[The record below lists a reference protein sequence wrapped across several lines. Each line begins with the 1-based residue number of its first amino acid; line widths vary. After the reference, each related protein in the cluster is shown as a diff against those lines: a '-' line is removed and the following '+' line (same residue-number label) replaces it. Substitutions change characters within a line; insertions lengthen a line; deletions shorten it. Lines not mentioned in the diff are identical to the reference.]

1 MSSNGDNENAAFQ
14 TADFEV
20 QLSILAIEY
29 QEPVRELFQALSRLE
44 YLQEQDTFLNETGP
58 LVVSGRV
65 VKSGRGSQVIG
76 RLVSIA
82 IPFTDRHTGICLRF
96 ALNFP
101 PDGSRSVAV
110 TIERQG
116 AVDVADQIDLW
127 NYAAMNSL
135 GCSWD
140 DAWIPVTED
149 SSAAITRVLGLAAG
163 VLTKY
168 CDSIVS
174 GELWPGRFAE
184 LVQLPSDEEFV
195 DRVRLLSSLSVV
207 DQNGRTLLINAIHAG
222 NPERLKL
229 LLEMGSDP
237 NYVCTLAGYGLPAEE
252 RGYAALHHLMTA
264 IHLETAVALELAEM
278 LCRHGAKLDTESH
291 LGATP
296 LGLASRMVWTECVRF
311 LLQAGARQLGK
322 RWCDTWNIDQPPY
335 SIQVRILDQILK
347 SALGLPSQLKM

>member
-1 MSSNGDNENAAFQ
+1 MNLNGDPENAAFQ

-20 QLSILAIEY
+20 QLAILAIEY
-29 QEPVRELFQALSRLE
+29 QEPVRELFRALSQLE
-44 YLQEQDTFLNETGP
+44 YLQEHDTFLNETGP

-76 RLVSIA
+76 KLVTIA
-82 IPFTDRHTGICLRF
+82 IPFTDRHTGITLRF

-110 TIERQG
+110 TIERLG

-127 NYAAMNSL
+127 NYSAMNGL
-135 GCSWD
+135 GCCWD

-149 SSAAITRVLGLAAG
+149 SSTAIARVLGLAAG
-163 VLTKY
+163 VLTAH
-168 CDSIVS
+168 CESIVS
-174 GELWPGRFAE
+174 GDIWPGRFAE
-184 LVQLPSDEEFV
+184 LVQLSSDEEFV
-195 DRVRLLSSLSVV
+195 SKVRLLPSLNVV

-222 NPERLKL
+222 NPERMKL
-229 LLEMGSDP
+229 LLELGASP
-237 NYVCTLAGYGLPAEE
+237 NDTCTLAGYGLPADE
-252 RGYAALHHLMTA
+252 RGYAALHHLVTA
-264 IHLETAVALELAEM
+264 IHLETAVALEMAE
-278 LCRHGAKLDTESH
+278 LLRQHGAELDRESH

-322 RWCDTWNIDQPPY
+322 RWCDTWNINQPPY

-347 SALGLPSQLKM
+347 SALGLPSQLKV